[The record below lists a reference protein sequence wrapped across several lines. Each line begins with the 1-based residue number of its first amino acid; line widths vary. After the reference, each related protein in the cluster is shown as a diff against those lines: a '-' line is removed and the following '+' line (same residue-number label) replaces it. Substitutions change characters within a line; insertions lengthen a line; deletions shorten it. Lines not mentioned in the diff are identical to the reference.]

1 MDGVDNILY
10 NFRKWLQ
17 ALFFH
22 QTRTTAAIALG
33 SKKKPCIVFSEIYI
47 DVLSVC
53 LMRFHSPLP
62 FCSDPSFFGAEWQKR
77 WCVLND
83 MIFYYYGTDKGW
95 C

>member
-17 ALFFH
+17 ARFFH

-47 DVLSVC
+47 DVL
-53 LMRFHSPLP
+53 
-62 FCSDPSFFGAEWQKR
+62 
-77 WCVLND
+77 CVLD
-83 MIFYYYGTDKGW
+83 AFSLTSAFLFRPQLLRCRVAEAMVRSERYDFLLLWD
-95 C
+95 